1 MTTTNQQGMI
11 AKKQSSTVAKKQPQT
26 IKDYI
31 SVMSGEI
38 AKALPSVMT
47 PERFTRIALSAVSNN
62 AKLASCTPQSFLA
75 AMMNAAQLGL
85 EPNTPLGQAYLIP
98 YGGACQFQ
106 IGYKGL
112 IDLAYRSGEVKM
124 IDAQVVYEND
134 EFEYELGMDP
144 VLKHKPARTN
154 RGKPIYYYATF
165 KLVNGGQGFQ
175 VMSYEDVL
183 DHAKKYSKSYSSG
196 PWKTN
201 FDEMAK
207 KTMLRQLLSKH
218 ALLSTEAIEKAVTS
232 DNAVIDENLNPH
244 FEDENII
251 DGVATEKE
259 TPQAIEAN
267 TAPTMQD
274 IIKEEKQAEKVPV
287 DDFDPMS
294 M

>member
-11 AKKQSSTVAKKQPQT
+11 AKKQSNTVAKKQSKT
-26 IKDYI
+26 IKEYI

-98 YGGACQFQ
+98 YGGVCQFQ

-183 DHAKKYSKSYSSG
+183 DHAKKYSKSFSSG

-207 KTMLRQLLSKH
+207 KTVLKKLLKY
-218 ALLSTEAIEKAVTS
+218 APLKTEFVKQVNTDESIKTTIEEDMTEVPNEFFDAEYQEQPGEDPVTG
-232 DNAVIDENLNPH
+232 E
-244 FEDENII
+244 
-251 DGVATEKE
+251 
-259 TPQAIEAN
+259 
-267 TAPTMQD
+267 
-274 IIKEEKQAEKVPV
+274 IKE
-287 DDFDPMS
+287 
-294 M
+294 